1 MNKKKRPLLLK
12 IWGVLTSPRRL
23 ISVLGARGYLNW
35 MPDALYLKIVFP
47 MYTGYKLDL
56 RNPKTF
62 NEKLQWLKL
71 YDRNPA
77 YTQMV
82 DKYGVREYIAK
93 KIGEEYLIPLLGVW
107 ERFEDIDFSQLP
119 DQFVLKPTHDSGSV
133 VICKDKSKLDISAA
147 QKKINKS
154 LKRNFYYMGR
164 EWPYKNVKPRI
175 IAEKYMADESGE
187 LKDYKFYCFNGV
199 VDCVMVCFDRKTG
212 DTKYYFFDNSWNLK
226 RINKRGKEAP
236 ENFTLTKPKY
246 IDKMFSLA
254 ETLSTEIPYVRVDL
268 YELNSKIYFGELT
281 FYPSSGFDPNYLKE
295 TDEYFGN
302 LINFNA

>member
-1 MNKKKRPLLLK
+1 M
-12 IWGVLTSPRRL
+12 WGVLTSPRRL

-47 MYTGYKLDL
+47 GYTGYKLDIK
-56 RNPKTF
+56 NPKTF

-93 KIGEEYLIPLLGVW
+93 KIGEEYLIPLLGIW
-107 ERFEDIDFSQLP
+107 DRFEDIDFSQLP

-133 VICKDKSKLDISAA
+133 IICKDKSKLDIKET
-147 QKKINKS
+147 QKKIDKS

-175 IAEKYMADESGE
+175 IAEKYMEDESGE

-236 ENFTLTKPKY
+236 ENFTLIKPKY

-281 FYPSSGFDPNYLKE
+281 FYPGSGFDPNYLKK